1 MFFRK
6 RILREQFTRVT
17 PLSVYC
23 ERENMKKRVY
33 FGQDGLFFSN
43 SSAMEQVLRQEL
55 RKLCVPLKLQPGV
68 A

>member
-1 MFFRK
+1 
-6 RILREQFTRVT
+6 
-17 PLSVYC
+17 
-23 ERENMKKRVY
+23 MKKRVY